1 MASNLMSF
9 EKTISAKFKLV
20 REQDVDEFGSYLNAK
35 RYSFNN
41 QANAESNVMT
51 VKFDAEDDLNNAV
64 SKYNEIKENYDKSL
78 REEDPQIDMLDDLP
92 EDETQKT
99 KRVGKKVTVIGEMKE
114 G

>member
-9 EKTISAKFKLV
+9 EKTISVKFKLV
-20 REQDVDEFGSYLNAK
+20 REEDVDKFGSYLNAK

-41 QANAESNVMT
+41 RANAESSVMT
-51 VKFDAEDDLNNAV
+51 VKFDTEDELNDAV
-64 SKYNEIKENYDKSL
+64 SKYNEIKENYGKAL
-78 REEDPQIDMLDDLP
+78 RDEDPQIDMLDDLH

-99 KRVGKKVTVIGEMKE
+99 KRVGKNVTVIGEMKE